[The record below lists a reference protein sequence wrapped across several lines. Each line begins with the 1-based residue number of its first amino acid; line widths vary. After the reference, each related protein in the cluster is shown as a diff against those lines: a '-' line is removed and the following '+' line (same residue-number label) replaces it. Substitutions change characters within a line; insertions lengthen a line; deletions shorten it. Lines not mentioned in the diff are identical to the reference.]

1 MEKLNVCINK
11 KAEER
16 VLHNHPWIFQSDIT
30 KRDDGIKNGDI
41 VVVRNS
47 KDKFLG
53 SAFYNDNSKITLRLI
68 SRNAND
74 TFDYDFFKRR
84 IKYALSY
91 RMKVMP
97 NDLNAFRIVYGEA
110 DFLPGLTVDKFNDCL
125 VVQILSLG
133 IDVRKD
139 MIL

>member
-1 MEKLNVCINK
+1 MEKLNVYINK

-16 VLHNHPWIFQSDIT
+16 VLNNHPWIFQSDIT

-74 TFDYDFFKRR
+74 TFDYDSLREE
-84 IKYALSY
+84 LS
-91 RMKVMP
+91 M
-97 NDLNAFRIVYGEA
+97 L
-110 DFLPGLTVDKFNDCL
+110 L
-125 VVQILSLG
+125 VTE
-133 IDVRKD
+133 
-139 MIL
+139 